1 MKNIRLFI
9 KDKNLK
15 QLRAFSDDSYLYN
28 YIVNNYTELEEDNIF
43 RNPTEIM
50 QLGEIIYF
58 SRTGITEDDE
68 LVWDETSRE
77 LRKNNVSYYAIL
89 IDKAKETLLVYNN
102 LKEEIPQLGINKD
115 TDLFEA
121 IEKIENFN
129 NEIQYEEEM
138 EL

>member
-28 YIVNNYTELEEDNIF
+28 YIVNNYTELAEDNIF

-68 LVWDETSRE
+68 LVWDETNRE

-89 IDKAKETLLVYNN
+89 IDKAKGTFLVYNN

-129 NEIQYEEEM
+129 KEIEYEEEM

>member
-15 QLRAFSDDSYLYN
+15 QLRAFSDDSYSYN
-28 YIVNNYTELEEDNIF
+28 YIVNNYTELAEDNIF

-89 IDKAKETLLVYNN
+89 IDKAKETFLVYNN

-129 NEIQYEEEM
+129 KEIQYEEEM